1 MPASKVAAV
10 LHHVRR
16 MLGDR
21 PTPDTLLLERFAR
34 DADEAAF
41 AALMRRHGPLVWSIS
56 RRGTGHEQAQPGA
69 APDLAIA
76 TLRPSA

>member
-1 MPASKVAAV
+1 MPSNQAAV
-10 LHHVRR
+10 LLHHVCRL
-16 MLGDR
+16 LGKQPAADG
-21 PTPDTLLLERFAR
+21 LLLKRFR
-34 DADEAAF
+34 RHGDEAAF
-41 AALMRRHGPLVWSIS
+41 EALMRRHGPLVWSIS